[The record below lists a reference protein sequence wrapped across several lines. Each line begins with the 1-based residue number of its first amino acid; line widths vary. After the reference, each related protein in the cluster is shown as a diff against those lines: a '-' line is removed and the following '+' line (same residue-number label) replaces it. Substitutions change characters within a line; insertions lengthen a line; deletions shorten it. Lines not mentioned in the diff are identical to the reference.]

1 MSLFGLLLRTF
12 NYTLEF
18 QFFHGSTFT
27 GIVCQSFTPLGNKT
41 NPGCFVI
48 SGGARIGVEQKRSA
62 QDETDTDRGKI
73 RQGIRDSFF

>member
-1 MSLFGLLLRTF
+1 M
-12 NYTLEF
+12 
-18 QFFHGSTFT
+18 
-27 GIVCQSFTPLGNKT
+27 
-41 NPGCFVI
+41 